1 VPPRGARLF
10 FLHHRH
16 SSAGSCHVG
25 AVTTSSNF
33 LTCLSCSD
41 DNTIALN
48 SGSRIKHVYEFAV
61 YSVYQSTD
69 RSVPPP
75 SCRNLCPVR
84 LWYDNMSGNLY
95 RLPSRILTS
104 TNHADTITDKSI
116 CITDHK
122 SSAEC
127 RSYMPRVCSRDARW
141 EM

>member
-1 VPPRGARLF
+1 
-10 FLHHRH
+10 
-16 SSAGSCHVG
+16 
-25 AVTTSSNF
+25 
-33 LTCLSCSD
+33 
-41 DNTIALN
+41 
-48 SGSRIKHVYEFAV
+48 
-61 YSVYQSTD
+61 
-69 RSVPPP
+69 
-75 SCRNLCPVR
+75 
-84 LWYDNMSGNLY
+84 MSGNLY